1 MESLNNIIR
10 WGMILFFIL
19 GSNQLFANNKNGQLV
34 RSINEAVNRS
44 DSEQD
49 QIKTKIE
56 KEADRRVETWADRDR
71 DLIVIQHSGMSSMD
85 PANLGEADLDYEEVG
100 IDQSG
105 LDRLRTDVEDEPID
119 IDFDKEL
126 REVSSVKD

>member
-19 GSNQLFANNKNGQLV
+19 GSNQLLANNKNGQLV
-34 RSINEAVNRS
+34 QSINEAVNRS
-44 DSEQD
+44 DNEQD

-71 DLIVIQHSGMSSMD
+71 DLIVIQHSGMSSTD
-85 PANLGEADLDYEEVG
+85 PANLGEADFDYEDVG